1 MTKITKIFF
10 SLLITLAVFIWV
22 AVVRSP
28 SGTGCNIYFFDVG
41 QGDAA
46 LIEKGNFQILIDGGP
61 DDKILSEIGKAMPL
75 TDRKIEVV
83 ILTHPH
89 ADHLVG
95 INQILD
101 RYEVGKIY
109 STGVIHTTNAYL
121 EFLDKINPPAGGKNI
136 SLEVPDVAE
145 EITPFDNGKLRF
157 LWPGKRD
164 VGKSA
169 EDNNLNNTSLV
180 SRFCYFDHCVLLP
193 GDLETDGQEEMFSYY
208 SSKQSEV
215 PAEKSA
221 NNNSQPSASNN
232 NIFQSEILKVAH
244 HGSVNGT
251 NQKLLDIV
259 KPKFAVISVG
269 ADNKFGHPHAGT
281 LDLLQK
287 ANIQYYR
294 TDRDGTVEF
303 NLSEQGI
310 VKE

>member
-28 SGTGCNIYFFDVG
+28 SSIGCNIYFFNVG
-41 QGDAA
+41 QGDSA
-46 LIEKGNFQILIDGGP
+46 LIEKGNFQLLVDGGP
-61 DDKILSEIGKAMPL
+61 DDKILSEIGKVMPL

-95 INQILD
+95 INQIID

-109 STGVIHTTNAYL
+109 STGVIHTSNAYL
-121 EFLDKINPPAGGKNI
+121 EFLDKVKNKNI
-136 SLEVPDVAE
+136 SLEVPDVGQK
-145 EITPFDNGKLRF
+145 INPFDNSELKF
-157 LWPGKRD
+157 LWPGKNYIE
-164 VGKSA
+164 KSA

-193 GDLETDGQEEMFSYY
+193 GDLEADGQEAMFSYY

-215 PAEKSA
+215 PAAKSE
-221 NNNSQPSASNN
+221 NESSETLASNN

-244 HGSVNGT
+244 HGSTNGT

-259 KPKFAVISVG
+259 KPKYAIISAGV
-269 ADNKFGHPHAGT
+269 DNKFGHPHSGT

-287 ANIQYYR
+287 ANIRYYR
-294 TDRDGTVEF
+294 TDRDGTIEF
-303 NLSEQGI
+303 NFSEQGI
-310 VKE
+310 AKK

>member
-28 SGTGCNIYFFDVG
+28 SSIGCNIYFFNVG
-41 QGDAA
+41 QGDSA
-46 LIEKGNFQILIDGGP
+46 LIEKGNFQLLVDGGP
-61 DDKILSEIGKAMPL
+61 DDKILSEIGKVMPL

-95 INQILD
+95 INQIID

-109 STGVIHTTNAYL
+109 STGVIHTSNAYL
-121 EFLDKINPPAGGKNI
+121 EFLDKVKNKNI
-136 SLEVPDVAE
+136 SLEVPDVGQK
-145 EITPFDNGKLRF
+145 INPFDNSELKF
-157 LWPGKRD
+157 LWPGKNYIE
-164 VGKSA
+164 KSA

-193 GDLETDGQEEMFSYY
+193 GDLEADGQEAMFSYY

-215 PAEKSA
+215 PAEKSE
-221 NNNSQPSASNN
+221 NESSETLASNN

-244 HGSVNGT
+244 HGSTNGT

-259 KPKFAVISVG
+259 KPKYAIISAGV
-269 ADNKFGHPHAGT
+269 DNKFGHPHSGT

-287 ANIQYYR
+287 ANIRYYR
-294 TDRDGTVEF
+294 TDRDGTIEF
-303 NLSEQGI
+303 NFSEQGI
-310 VKE
+310 AKK

>member
-1 MTKITKIFF
+1 MTKITKFFF
-10 SLLITLAVFIWV
+10 SLLITLTVFIWA
-22 AVVRSP
+22 AVVKSP

-46 LIEKGNFQILIDGGP
+46 LIEKGDYQILIDGGP

-75 TDRKIEVV
+75 TDRKIEIV

-95 INQILD
+95 INQVLD
-101 RYEVGKIY
+101 RYEIGKIY
-109 STGVIHTTNAYL
+109 STGAIHTSNAYL
-121 EFLDKINPPAGGKNI
+121 EFLDKVKNKNI
-136 SLEVPDVAE
+136 QLEVPDAGQ
-145 EITPFDNGKLRF
+145 EIVPFDNGELEF

-180 SRFCYFDHCVLLP
+180 NQFCYFDHCVLLM
-193 GDLETDGQEEMFSYY
+193 GDLETDGQAEMLNYY
-208 SSKQSEV
+208 FSKQSEASV
-215 PAEKSA
+215 EKSESKS
-221 NNNSQPSASNN
+221 SQPLASND

-251 NQKLLDIV
+251 NQKLLDV
-259 KPKFAVISVG
+259 VRPKYAVIGVG
-269 ADNKFGHPHAGT
+269 ADNKYGHPHAAT

-287 ANIQYYR
+287 ASIQYYR
-294 TDRDGTVEF
+294 TDRDGTIEF
-303 NLSEQGI
+303 NLSESGI
-310 VKE
+310 TKK

>member
-10 SLLITLAVFIWV
+10 SFLITLVVFIWV

-41 QGDAA
+41 QGDSA
-46 LIEKGNFQILIDGGP
+46 LIEKGDFQILIDGGP
-61 DDKILSEIGKAMPL
+61 DDKILSNIGQAMPL

-95 INQILD
+95 INQVLD
-101 RYEVGKIY
+101 RYEIGKIY

-121 EFLDKINPPAGGKNI
+121 EFLDKVKNKNI

-145 EITPFDNGKLRF
+145 EIAPFDNGKIKF

-193 GDLETDGQEEMFSYY
+193 GDLETDGQEEMLSYY
-208 SSKQSEV
+208 SSKQNEASALKSES
-215 PAEKSA
+215 KS
-221 NNNSQPSASNN
+221 SQPLVSNN

-259 KPKFAVISVG
+259 KPKYAIISAG
-269 ADNKFGHPHAGT
+269 ADNKFGHPHAAT

-287 ANIQYYR
+287 ANIQQYR
-294 TDRDGTVEF
+294 TDRDGTIEF

-310 VKE
+310 IKK